1 MNAERLEIARRLV
14 ACPKWVWLPG
24 MVALH
29 MDGKY
34 ETARIRVDVIDEWC
48 ALRHGERW
56 NLRNMLPDLDDE
68 LTRLGVLAVVRR
80 AWGDETACVRWVC
93 RDPFPPMWV
102 WEAGEGMS
110 RCTGF
115 ENESALGAML
125 AALEAEPLAREHE
138 VGEVFRDMLD
148 ELRDVQSL
156 LAEER
161 ATSNALRDRLSAAN
175 AVRDAL
181 LVEVERLRPLASAEM
196 QRRAI
201 AKMMNGGEA

>member
-1 MNAERLEIARRLV
+1 MSSLNKVTER
-14 ACPKWVWLPG
+14 
-24 MVALH
+24 
-29 MDGKY
+29 
-34 ETARIRVDVIDEWC
+34 
-48 ALRHGERW
+48 
-56 NLRNMLPDLDDE
+56 
-68 LTRLGVLAVVRR
+68 
-80 AWGDETACVRWVC
+80 
-93 RDPFPPMWV
+93 
-102 WEAGEGMS
+102 
-110 RCTGF
+110 
-115 ENESALGAML
+115 
-125 AALEAEPLAREHE
+125 AAALARERE
-138 VGEVFRDMLD
+138 VGEVFKDMIE